1 MWHGICINH
10 PAGRDG
16 STQEGSAEVSPA
28 IDLQESVLKELRF
41 DPRVDASKIGI
52 TTTADGIVTLTGS
65 VGTFTEK
72 LAAEEAAKRVQG
84 VRAVVNNIEVFI
96 KKSGRRSD
104 TEIAESAL
112 TALRARSMPLESV
125 KVTVTNGWVTLEGEV
140 DYHFEKQ
147 EAERVISALAGV
159 KGVTNKIQVRPQPMK
174 AEEVKKEIE
183 EALIRSAQLDAR
195 GITVRVEDNKV
206 ILEGAVRSWAER
218 EEAERAAWAVPGI
231 LEVDNSLRIVP

>member
-1 MWHGICINH
+1 M
-10 PAGRDG
+10 
-16 STQEGSAEVSPA
+16 QEGSAEVSPA
-28 IDLQESVLKELRF
+28 IDLQESVLEELRF
-41 DPRVDASKIGI
+41 DPRVDASKIGV

-84 VRAVVNNIEVFI
+84 VRAVVNDIEVFI

-125 KVTVTNGWVTLEGEV
+125 KVTVANGWVTLEGEV
-140 DYHFEKQ
+140 NYHFEKQ
-147 EAERVISALAGV
+147 EAEQVISALAGV

-174 AEEVKKEIE
+174 AEAVKKEIE

>member
-1 MWHGICINH
+1 M
-10 PAGRDG
+10 
-16 STQEGSAEVSPA
+16 QEGSAEVSPA
-28 IDLQESVLKELRF
+28 IDLQESVLEELRF
-41 DPRVDASKIGI
+41 DPRVDASKIGV

-84 VRAVVNNIEVFI
+84 VRAVVNDIEVFI

-147 EAERVISALAGV
+147 EAEQVISALAGV

-174 AEEVKKEIE
+174 AEAVKKEIE